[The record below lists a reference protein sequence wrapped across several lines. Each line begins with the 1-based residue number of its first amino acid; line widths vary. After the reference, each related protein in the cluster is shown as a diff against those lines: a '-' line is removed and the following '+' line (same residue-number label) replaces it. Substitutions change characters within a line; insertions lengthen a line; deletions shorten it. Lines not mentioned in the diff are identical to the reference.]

1 MVQCEKRQKVTKRS
15 EGITILRCMNRRCV
29 IHAQEVDDDIC
40 SRCPTPV
47 VKHVS
52 PCRKP
57 RPQPPL
63 VPGGDVLEPDHELI
77 DLDDPEIRE
86 MIEAAGFDVKEIES
100 IQKNLANADVRSYPA
115 ISLQLWS
122 FKEALIKWNKAGRPT
137 RTQEEVD
144 HIHRE
149 FCAVPCEWYDE
160 GAGRCRGCGCK
171 VTTGSIA
178 VFNKIKMAT
187 EHCPKDKW

>member
-1 MVQCEKRQKVTKRS
+1 
-15 EGITILRCMNRRCV
+15 
-29 IHAQEVDDDIC
+29 
-40 SRCPTPV
+40 
-47 VKHVS
+47 
-52 PCRKP
+52 
-57 RPQPPL
+57 
-63 VPGGDVLEPDHELI
+63 VPGGVPAQDLI
-77 DLDDPEIRE
+77 DVDDPEIKE
-86 MIEAAGFDVKEIES
+86 MFEAAGFDIKEVEKA
-100 IQKNLANADVRSYPA
+100 QKNKSYPA
-115 ISLQLWS
+115 ISSQLWS

-137 RTQEEVD
+137 RTQEEVK

-149 FCAVPCEWYDE
+149 FCAMPCEWYDE

>member
-1 MVQCEKRQKVTKRS
+1 MIQCEKRQKVTKRS
-15 EGITILRCMNRRCV
+15 EGLTILRCMNRRCA
-29 IHAQEVDDDIC
+29 IHAQEVDADIC

-57 RPQPPL
+57 KPQSL
-63 VPGGDVLEPDHELI
+63 SEGGVLEPGHDLI
-77 DLDDPEIRE
+77 DVQDPEIKE
-86 MIEAAGFDVKEIES
+86 MIEAAGFDIKEIEAR
-100 IQKNLANADVRSYPA
+100 NYPA
-115 ISLQLWS
+115 VSLQLWS

-137 RTQEEVD
+137 RTQDEVER
-144 HIHRE
+144 IHRE
-149 FCAVPCEWYDE
+149 FCSVPCEWYDE
-160 GAGRCRGCGCK
+160 GARRCRGCGCM

-187 EHCPKDKW
+187 EQCPKDKW